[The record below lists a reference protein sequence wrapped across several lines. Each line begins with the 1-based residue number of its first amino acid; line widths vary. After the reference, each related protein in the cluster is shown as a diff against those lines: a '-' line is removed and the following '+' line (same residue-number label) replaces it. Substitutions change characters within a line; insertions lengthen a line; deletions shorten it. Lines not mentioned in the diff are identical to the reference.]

1 MKKSSPLKTPPLFL
15 FLYFFL
21 GRKTPAALMVR
32 ERRGLFYIRMYQY
45 STPSRAAMPRV

>member
-1 MKKSSPLKTPPLFL
+1 MTKSGPLKNATLCL
-15 FLYFFL
+15 LLYFSF
-21 GRKTPAALMVR
+21 GRESPAALMAR